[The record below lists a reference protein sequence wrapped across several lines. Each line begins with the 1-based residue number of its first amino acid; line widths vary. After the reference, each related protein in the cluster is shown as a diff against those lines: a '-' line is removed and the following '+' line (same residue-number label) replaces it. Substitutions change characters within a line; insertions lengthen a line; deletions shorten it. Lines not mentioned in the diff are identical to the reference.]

1 MNRDGMFIKGTGTPI
16 VVIPGLH
23 GRWEWTRPAAEA
35 LSRHHQ
41 VIAFSLCDERTSPF
55 PCDPDRAFEN
65 YVSQVGLALDRAG
78 LDRAVIAGVSYGGL
92 IAAEFAARYPDRVS
106 ALVLASALHA
116 SWEPNDEQ
124 ARYLR
129 SPFLMSPMFVATSPG
144 RIRPEIAAALPRL
157 GERMRFTARQGARA
171 VMAPTSPFR
180 MARRIKWAKSHHFAD
195 PRRVTAPALLVTG
208 EPGLDRVVPV
218 DVSRRYLDDLHG
230 AEHVVLKGT
239 GHIGILTKPEA
250 FVGVLERFVNG
261 ARLSA

>member
-1 MNRDGMFIKGTGTPI
+1 MIDRGHGIPI
-16 VVIPGLH
+16 VLIPGLH
-23 GRWEWTRPAAEA
+23 GRWEWTRPAVEA
-35 LSRHHQ
+35 LARQHR

-92 IAAEFAARYPDRVS
+92 IAAEFAARHPDRAS

-116 SWEPNDEQ
+116 SWVPNDEQ
-124 ARYLR
+124 QRYLR
-129 SPFLMSPMFVATSPG
+129 SPFLLSPMFVATSPG
-144 RIRPEIAAALPRL
+144 RIHPEIAAALPRF
-157 GERMRFTARQGARA
+157 GERISFTARQGARA

-180 MARRIKWAKSHHFAD
+180 MARRIAWAKSHQFAD

-208 EPGLDRVVPV
+208 EPGLDRVLPV
-218 DVSRRYLDDLHG
+218 DVSRRYLDDLDG
-230 AEHVVLKGT
+230 AEHVVLKDT
-239 GHIGILTKPEA
+239 GHMGILTKPDA
-250 FVGVLERFVNG
+250 FAGVLERFVNG

>member
-1 MNRDGMFIKGTGTPI
+1 MIDRGSGIPI

-23 GRWEWTRPAAEA
+23 GRWEWTRPAVEA
-35 LSRHHQ
+35 LSRRHR

-65 YVSQVGLALDRAG
+65 YLSQVSLALDRAG

-92 IAAEFAARYPDRVS
+92 IAAEFAARQPDRVS
-106 ALVLASALHA
+106 ALVLASALHK
-116 SWEPNDEQ
+116 SWAPNEEQ
-124 ARYLR
+124 QRYLK

-144 RIRPEIAAALPRL
+144 RMRPEIAAAMPGF
-157 GERMRFTARQGARA
+157 GERIRFTARQGARA
-171 VMAPTSPFR
+171 VMSPTSPFR
-180 MARRIKWAKSHHFAD
+180 MARRIVWAKSHHFSD
-195 PRRVTAPALLVTG
+195 PKHVTAPALVVTG

-218 DVSRRYLDDLHG
+218 DVSRRYLDDLER

-250 FVGVLERFVNG
+250 FAALLERFVDG
-261 ARLSA
+261 VRLSA